1 MAAVRWGADLRCR
14 HPGPILCGPVPLALP
29 RDWGAF
35 PELARNSI
43 WPWPSVA
50 VLHLTV
56 SPAPAGRSARRRT
69 LQRTVVFAVR
79 AGSLTC
85 GKWMSC
91 ALMHDERAV
100 PRSPRWTQD
109 QPVRY
114 RYM

>member
-1 MAAVRWGADLRCR
+1 MAAVRWGADLRRR
-14 HPGPILCGPVPLALP
+14 HPGPILRGPVPLALP

-43 WPWPSVA
+43 WPWPSLA
-50 VLHLTV
+50 VLHLTLRRQV
-56 SPAPAGRSARRRT
+56 GARAEEHCSG
-69 LQRTVVFAVR
+69 TVVFAVR